1 MALIVQK
8 YGGSSV
14 ADADRIKAVRD
25 RIKRTV
31 DAGNQVVVVVS
42 AMGKTTDGL
51 VAIAQSVSVNHNQ
64 SLIEIAAKERE
75 MDLLLA
81 TGEQVTIALLS
92 MALQEVGQ
100 PAIAMNGSQVRVV
113 TEPNHT
119 RARILYVEPDQI
131 QAALALGKVVVIAGF
146 QGVAIDQSTGLD
158 RKSVV

>member
-14 ADADRIKAVRD
+14 ANADRIKSVCD

-31 DAGNQVVVVVS
+31 DAGNQVIVVVS

-51 VAIAQSVSVNHNQ
+51 VTLAESVSATHSQ
-64 SLIEIAAKERE
+64 TLAEIVAKERE
-75 MDLLLA
+75 IDLLLA
-81 TGEQVTIALLS
+81 TGEQVTVALLS
-92 MALQEVGQ
+92 MALQTAGQ

-119 RARILYVEPDQI
+119 CARILYIEPENI
-131 QAALALGKVVVIAGF
+131 QAALDLGKVVVISF
-146 QGVAIDQSTGLD
+146 
-158 RKSVV
+158 

>member
-75 MDLLLA
+75 MDLL
-81 TGEQVTIALLS
+81 S
-92 MALQEVGQ
+92 
-100 PAIAMNGSQVRVV
+100 
-113 TEPNHT
+113 
-119 RARILYVEPDQI
+119 
-131 QAALALGKVVVIAGF
+131 
-146 QGVAIDQSTGLD
+146 
-158 RKSVV
+158 